1 MKKKNRVLSIIT
13 LYIIFV
19 IIYMA
24 FFLFHIESIP
34 LFLFLVIGSV
44 SVLSTS
50 TIYTIIQ
57 SASSEDERKSEK
69 KYVKKQKSI
78 KKKPI
83 DLIEDYI
90 DVMPSIEDYVESNES
105 YDNME
110 IINKYI
116 FSVFSGEELE
126 KINLLELSKMDKIM
140 FIREMLYF
148 DKHERKILIENMLK
162 NRDKTDEGIIYTPP
176 TNFIEKE
183 DQIRVYIRSLVEPGE
198 KTKIIIIDTTELI
211 FSVKERIGTLFDYN
225 LEDFL
230 LSSGGILL
238 HENSQIKDYAI
249 DDDDEIALIP
259 SRKEKNLKKKN

>member
-1 MKKKNRVLSIIT
+1 MKKKFRVLSIIA
-13 LYIIFV
+13 LYVIFI

-24 FFLFHIESIP
+24 FFLFRIESIP

-44 SVLSTS
+44 SVLSIS

-57 SASSEDERKSEK
+57 SKRSEDERISEK
-69 KYVKKQKSI
+69 NYFKKPKPD
-78 KKKPI
+78 KKKMI

-90 DVMPSIEDYVESNES
+90 DAMPSIEDYVESNKS
-105 YDNME
+105 YENME

-116 FSVFSGEELE
+116 FSVFSREELDQ
-126 KINLLELSKMDKIM
+126 INLLDLSKMDKIT

-148 DKHERKILIENMLK
+148 DTHERKVLIENMLK
-162 NRDKTDEGIIYTPP
+162 NRDNTDEGIGHIPP
-176 TNFIEKE
+176 TKFVEIE

-198 KTKIIIIDTTELI
+198 KTKIIIIDTAQLI
-211 FSVKERIGTLFDYN
+211 SSVKERIAILFDYD
-225 LEDFL
+225 LEDFI

-238 HENSQIKDYAI
+238 LETSQIKDYDI

-259 SRKEKNLKKKN
+259 SRKEKN

>member
-1 MKKKNRVLSIIT
+1 MKKKHRVLSIIT
-13 LYIIFV
+13 LYVIFI

-24 FFLFHIESIP
+24 FFLFRIESIP

-57 SASSEDERKSEK
+57 SKSGEDRRLSEK

-78 KKKPI
+78 KKTTI
-83 DLIEDYI
+83 DIFEDYI
-90 DVMPSIEDYVESNES
+90 DAMPSIEDYVESNKS
-105 YDNME
+105 YEDMD

-116 FSVFSGEELE
+116 FSVFSREELD
-126 KINLLELSKMDKIM
+126 KINLLDLSKMDKIM

-148 DKHERKILIENMLK
+148 DKRERKILIESMLK
-162 NRDKTDEGIIYTPP
+162 SRDRTDEGIIYIPP
-176 TNFIEKE
+176 TNLIEKE

-198 KTKIIIIDTTELI
+198 KTKIIIIDTGQLI
-211 FSVKERIGTLFDYN
+211 SRVKERIAVLFDYD

-238 HENSQIKDYAI
+238 LETSQIKDYDI

-259 SRKEKNLKKKN
+259 SRKEKN

>member
-19 IIYMA
+19 IIYMV

-90 DVMPSIEDYVESNES
+90 DVMPSIEDYVESNET

-176 TNFIEKE
+176 TSFIEKE
-183 DQIRVYIRSLVEPGE
+183 DQIRVY
-198 KTKIIIIDTTELI
+198 
-211 FSVKERIGTLFDYN
+211 
-225 LEDFL
+225 
-230 LSSGGILL
+230 
-238 HENSQIKDYAI
+238 KDH
-249 DDDDEIALIP
+249 
-259 SRKEKNLKKKN
+259 

>member
-1 MKKKNRVLSIIT
+1 MKKKHRVLSIIA
-13 LYIIFV
+13 LYVIFI

-24 FFLFHIESIP
+24 FFLFRIESIP

-57 SASSEDERKSEK
+57 SKGSEDRRLSEK

-78 KKKPI
+78 KKKTI
-83 DLIEDYI
+83 DIFEDYI
-90 DVMPSIEDYVESNES
+90 DAMPLIEDYVESNES
-105 YDNME
+105 YDDVE
-110 IINKYI
+110 IINKFI
-116 FSVFSGEELE
+116 FSVFSREELD
-126 KINLLELSKMDKIM
+126 KINLLDLSKMDKII

-148 DKHERKILIENMLK
+148 DKHERKILIESMLK
-162 NRDKTDEGIIYTPP
+162 NRDRTDEVITYTPP
-176 TNFIEKE
+176 TNLIEKE
-183 DQIRVYIRSLVEPGE
+183 DQIRVYVRSLVESGE
-198 KTKIIIIDTTELI
+198 KTKIIIIDTAQLV
-211 FSVKERIGTLFDYN
+211 SKVKERIAVLFDYD

-238 HENSQIKDYAI
+238 VETSQIKDYYI

-259 SRKEKNLKKKN
+259 LRKEKN

>member
-1 MKKKNRVLSIIT
+1 MV
-13 LYIIFV
+13 
-19 IIYMA
+19 

-57 SASSEDERKSEK
+57 SKSSEDKRISEK

-78 KKKPI
+78 KKKII
-83 DLIEDYI
+83 DVIEDYI
-90 DVMPSIEDYVESNES
+90 DAMPSIEDYVESNES
-105 YDNME
+105 YDDIE

-116 FSVFSGEELE
+116 FSVFSREELD

-148 DKHERKILIENMLK
+148 DTHERKILIENMLK
-162 NRDKTDEGIIYTPP
+162 NKDKIDEGIIYTPP
-176 TNFIEKE
+176 TNLIEME

-198 KTKIIIIDTTELI
+198 KTKIIIIDTAQLI
-211 FSVKERIGTLFDYN
+211 SSVKERIAILFDYD

-238 HENSQIKDYAI
+238 LETSQIKDYDI

-259 SRKEKNLKKKN
+259 SRKEKN